1 LIKKKLPNS
10 TTIEQFIAD
19 AEAKWMRAWE
29 DANNGN
35 INPQQI
41 SVAMDHL
48 NNAHKQAIKENKRY
62 LIS

>member
-1 LIKKKLPNS
+1 MAKKKFTS
-10 TTIEQFIAD
+10 TTIEQFVAD

-29 DANNGN
+29 DAHNGI
-35 INPQQI
+35 INLQQI
-41 SVAMDHL
+41 ETAMDAL

>member
-1 LIKKKLPNS
+1 MTRKKSNS
-10 TTIEQFIAD
+10 TTVEQFVAD

-29 DANNGN
+29 CAHNGM

-41 SVAMDHL
+41 AVAMDQL